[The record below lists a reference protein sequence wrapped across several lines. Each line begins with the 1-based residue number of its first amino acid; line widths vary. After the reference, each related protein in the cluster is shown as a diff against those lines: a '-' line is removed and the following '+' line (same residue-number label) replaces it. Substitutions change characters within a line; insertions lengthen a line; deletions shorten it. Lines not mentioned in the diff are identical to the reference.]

1 MQPREANRKA
11 QALAEMLET
20 LEYPSTSNLSVIWI
34 GESHRNT
41 FYNSAARPTLAAAA
55 VRTKRIRPTSA
66 VTVLSAAKT
75 LPRLINFPLRG
86 RRWLWGAEL
95 LQRPS
100 RCLV

>member
-20 LEYPSTSNLSVIWI
+20 LEHPSASNLSVIWI

-66 VTVLSAAKT
+66 VLVLSAAET
-75 LPRLINFPLRG
+75 LRPYQNFVTL
-86 RRWLWGAEL
+86 A
-95 LQRPS
+95 
-100 RCLV
+100 

>member
-41 FYNSAARPTLAAAA
+41 FCNSAARPTLAAAA
-55 VRTKRIRPTSA
+55 VRTKRIQLLSA
-66 VTVLSAAKT
+66 VPVLSAAETISLYQNFVT
-75 LPRLINFPLRG
+75 L
-86 RRWLWGAEL
+86 A
-95 LQRPS
+95 
-100 RCLV
+100 